1 MGKIWQMNPTPYWN
15 EYRIHVDLWL
25 SPLHVHDISVN
36 VPRMQVDLT
45 AANFDKIDI

>member
-1 MGKIWQMNPTPYWN
+1 MLISDSVLYMYM
-15 EYRIHVDLWL
+15 LL
-25 SPLHVHDISVN
+25 DISVN